1 MTSEQVQELGS
12 ALEILSA
19 KSAVV
24 KERTELRRLIA
35 ENDKAQHEEGG
46 KPNPL
51 NKRLKSILTKI
62 DKQLEEYDTSVGSRL
77 NMFSTDHEGKIAAK
91 DLRSAL
97 EVINHRPSEDE
108 IKVLLTK
115 LDPDGDGWIPLDD
128 ILQLAEGEGLGILI
142 EEAAVALKEDAQAVR
157 ADATLP
163 SSSASSAPSSSTSPS
178 TKKEGDAKKDEDKVE
193 KKLRREDVVQE

>member
-35 ENDKAQHEEGG
+35 ENDKAEHEEGG

-77 NMFSTDHEGKIAAK
+77 NMFSANSEGMIAAK

-115 LDPDGDGWIPLDD
+115 LDPDGDGFIPLDD

-142 EEAAVALKEDAQAVR
+142 EEAAVALKEDAQAIR
-157 ADATLP
+157 ADVSSP
-163 SSSASSAPSSSTSPS
+163 SSPSSLASSASAQG
-178 TKKEGDAKKDEDKVE
+178 KADGEVKKDEEKVE
-193 KKLRREDVVQE
+193 KKLKREDVVRE

>member
-35 ENDKAQHEEGG
+35 ENDKAEHEEGG

-77 NMFSTDHEGKIAAK
+77 NMFSANSEGMIAAK

-115 LDPDGDGWIPLDD
+115 LDPDGDGFIPLDD

-142 EEAAVALKEDAQAVR
+142 EEAAVALKEDAQAIR
-157 ADATLP
+157 ADVSSPPP
-163 SSSASSAPSSSTSPS
+163 SSSSSSSATAQGAKSDG
-178 TKKEGDAKKDEDKVE
+178 EVKKDEEKVE
-193 KKLRREDVVQE
+193 KKLKREDVVRE